1 MDILVFT
8 IFVCLYCKV
17 HTHQIGLKPSSS
29 LCISIGWRGPRH
41 DKLLSFAFTLVAHVV
56 CIATALDAKTVY
68 LLPLSLIRSPS
79 GGSSRGF
86 ACTLCRPPR
95 QPFLTDPQPAV
106 SANTDAVSGKILGLC
121 ELAAEKDKCLF
132 WDFKGLIIVGFYW
145 LFIPLLEWNQSFP
158 IPCSLNSYS
167 NLISSSTKKFLRS
180 HVAKSP

>member
-1 MDILVFT
+1 MDILLFT

-17 HTHQIGLKPSSS
+17 HTHQNGLKPSSS

-68 LLPLSLIRSPS
+68 LLPLSLIRSPL
-79 GGSSRGF
+79 RGF
-86 ACTLCRPPR
+86 ACTLCKPSR

-132 WDFKGLIIVGFYW
+132 WDFKGPTAGPYCQRYW
-145 LFIPLLEWNQSFP
+145 
-158 IPCSLNSYS
+158 
-167 NLISSSTKKFLRS
+167 
-180 HVAKSP
+180 KSPIIENWFVNILRNNKVARIDDGAAKNSS